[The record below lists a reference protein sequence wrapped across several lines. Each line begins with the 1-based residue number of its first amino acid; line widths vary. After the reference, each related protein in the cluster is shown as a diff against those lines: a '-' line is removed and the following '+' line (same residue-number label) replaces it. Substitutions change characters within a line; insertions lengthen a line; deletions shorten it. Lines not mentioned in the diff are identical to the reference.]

1 MDKIK
6 QIHAREVLDS
16 RANPTV
22 EVEICTES
30 GIEASAIVPS
40 GASTGVREALEL
52 RDNDSERYNG
62 KGVLNAVENVKTK
75 INDLLVGE
83 DITNQTVC
91 DQKMLDFDGSD
102 NKANLGA
109 NAILGVSMALAQAA
123 AKVKNVP
130 LFIYLNELY
139 GNDVQPTMPVPM
151 MNILNGGAHAN
162 NSLDIQEFMIIPHSS
177 ATFSTSLRMGVEIFH
192 SLKKQLDSLGHSIAV
207 GDEGGFAPSLK
218 SNDEAIDLILTSIQK
233 AGYEPGKDVGLALDV
248 AASELFENNL
258 YAFKGEDRNR
268 DLNQMVAYYAEL
280 VNKYPILSIEDG
292 LSEDDWKG
300 WKALTTELG
309 DKVQLVG
316 DDLFVTNERLLK
328 EGIDQGVANSIL
340 IKLNQIGTVTETMNT
355 IKLAQDSGFGVIVSH
370 RSGESEDTFISDL
383 AVATAAGQ
391 IKTGSLCRTDRT
403 AKYNQLLRLEEKLLD
418 KALFKGKEVFTY
430 AK

>member
-1 MDKIK
+1 
-6 QIHAREVLDS
+6 
-16 RANPTV
+16 
-22 EVEICTES
+22 
-30 GIEASAIVPS
+30 
-40 GASTGVREALEL
+40 
-52 RDNDSERYNG
+52 
-62 KGVLNAVENVKTK
+62 
-75 INDLLVGE
+75 
-83 DITNQTVC
+83 
-91 DQKMLDFDGSD
+91 
-102 NKANLGA
+102 
-109 NAILGVSMALAQAA
+109 
-123 AKVKNVP
+123 
-130 LFIYLNELY
+130 
-139 GNDVQPTMPVPM
+139 M

-177 ATFSTSLRMGVEIFH
+177 STFSTSLRMGVEIFH

-248 AASELFENNL
+248 AASELFENNH
-258 YAFKGEDRNR
+258 YAFNGENRNR

-316 DDLFVTNERLLK
+316 DDLFVTNERLLRD
-328 EGIDQGVANSIL
+328 GIDQGVANSIL

-418 KALFKGKEVFTY
+418 KAFFKGKEVFTY